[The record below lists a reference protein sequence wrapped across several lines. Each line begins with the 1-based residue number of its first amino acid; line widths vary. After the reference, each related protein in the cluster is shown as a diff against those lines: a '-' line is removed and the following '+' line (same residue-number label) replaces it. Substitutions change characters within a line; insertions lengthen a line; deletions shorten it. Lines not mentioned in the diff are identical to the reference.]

1 MFIHL
6 DMIMRAGKVFPLLQ
20 PVRAGVGIPLYLQVE
35 AQLRRLASDPVFQEG
50 ALLPDELTL
59 ADRLGV
65 SRGTA
70 RAAILRL
77 VNGGV
82 LERKA
87 GVGTRLRRHPVESG
101 VRAWRSFTR
110 EMAAKGV
117 TVQTF
122 RLDFAQVV
130 ATKQVALGLGVRPG
144 TRVARLDR
152 LRGWDG
158 MPVLLCRSWFH
169 PRLGLTANLD
179 YTRPLYDVI
188 EASTG
193 LVAERARE
201 EFAAVS
207 ADFALAAQLKVQRG
221 APLLYRSHSVSD
233 ARGRPIEYAE
243 LHYVSARFKLT
254 MELQQGAP

>member
-1 MFIHL
+1 
-6 DMIMRAGKVFPLLQ
+6 MRPGTTL
-20 PVRAGVGIPLYLQVE
+20 PVLKPVSVGAGIPLYLQVE
-35 AQLRRLASDPVFQEG
+35 EQLRRLASDPMFQDG

-77 VNGGV
+77 VNIGV

-117 TVQTF
+117 VVQTF
-122 RLDFAQVV
+122 RMDFAQVA
-130 ATKQVALGLGVRPG
+130 ATKQVAQGLGVRTG
-144 TRVARLDR
+144 SRVARLDR

-158 MPVLLCRSWFH
+158 IPVLLCRSWFH
-169 PRLGLTANLD
+169 PRLGLTAELD
-179 YTRPLYDVI
+179 YTKPLYDVI

-193 LVAERARE
+193 IVAERARE
-201 EFAAVS
+201 EFSAVS
-207 ADFALAAQLKVQRG
+207 ADSALAEQLKVPRG

-233 ARGRPIEYAE
+233 ARGKPIEFAE

-254 MELQQGAP
+254 MDLQRGTP

>member
-1 MFIHL
+1 MVMHS
-6 DMIMRAGKVFPLLQ
+6 GKAFPSLK
-20 PVRAGVGIPLYLQVE
+20 PVSGGIGIPLYMQVE
-35 AQLRRLASDPVFQEG
+35 AQIRRLASCAVFKDG
-50 ALLPDELTL
+50 TLLPDELTL

-77 VNGGV
+77 VSEGV

-87 GVGTRLRRHPVESG
+87 GVGTRLRRRPVESG

-110 EMAAKGV
+110 EMAAKGIA
-117 TVQTF
+117 VQTF
-122 RLDFAQVV
+122 RLDFAHV
-130 ATKQVALGLGVRPG
+130 AATRRVALGLGVRPG

-158 MPVLLCRSWFH
+158 TPVLLCRSWFH
-169 PRLGLTANLD
+169 PRLRLTANTD
-179 YTRPLYDVI
+179 FTKPLYDVI
-188 EASTG
+188 ESSTG
-193 LVAERARE
+193 LVAERAKE

-207 ADFALAAQLKVQRG
+207 ADTALAAQLEVREG
-221 APLLYRSHSVSD
+221 APLLRRNRSVAD

-243 LHYVSARFKLT
+243 VHYVSARFKLT
-254 MELQQGAP
+254 MELQRGTL

>member
-1 MFIHL
+1 MPGPIGRP
-6 DMIMRAGKVFPLLQ
+6 I
-20 PVRAGVGIPLYLQVE
+20 PVLKPITANGGVPLYLQVE
-35 AQLRRLASDPVFQEG
+35 AQLRRLALDPRFKDG
-50 ALLPDELTL
+50 ALLPDELTI

-77 VNGGV
+77 VNEGL

-117 TVQTF
+117 VVQTF
-122 RLDFAQVV
+122 HADFEEVRATRAV
-130 ATKQVALGLGVRPG
+130 ARGLRVEPGAL
-144 TRVARLDR
+144 VARLDR

-158 MPVLLCRSWFH
+158 VPVLLSCSWFH
-169 PRLGLTANLD
+169 PRLRLSAGLD
-179 YTRPLYDVI
+179 YTKPLYDII
-188 EASTG
+188 EDSTG
-193 LVAERARE
+193 AVAERASE
-201 EFAAVS
+201 QFGAVRATS
-207 ADFALAAQLKVQRG
+207 ALASQLRVRQG
-221 APLLYRSHSVSD
+221 HPLLHRCRSVSD

-243 LHYVSARFKLT
+243 VFYVSSRFKLT
-254 MELQQGAP
+254 MELRRKSP